1 MSGAVVRLWS
11 TDTASTRTLDSQPQ
25 PHLTA
30 FTRRPLHSFLS
41 PSLYIC
47 ADMDAY
53 FVVKKPSA
61 LRASSEK
68 KSDTNKNKK
77 PYARDKHHQ
86 SERDD
91 TNITT
96 PNEVEELSVR
106 ELNKLVLST
115 LSDKSNPV
123 THSDIYERT
132 GKPLSPLKTY
142 FEHRTKKLSEQ
153 KVAAAGNA
161 SSEPQVMRNVRVYI
175 NGYLSDTTDIEMKR
189 IVVRAGGDVLLTPS
203 GATHILTSQQLS
215 GSKTHKLLTAKS
227 RNHVHVVKPEWVTDS
242 IKTGKKLKEMDY
254 AVIKP
259 TNTQTLTS
267 MLRK

>member
-1 MSGAVVRLWS
+1 M
-11 TDTASTRTLDSQPQ
+11 
-25 PHLTA
+25 
-30 FTRRPLHSFLS
+30 
-41 PSLYIC
+41 
-47 ADMDAY
+47 
-53 FVVKKPSA
+53 KKPSA

-68 KSDTNKNKK
+68 KSDTNKNKNKK
-77 PYARDKHHQ
+77 PYARQ
-86 SERDD
+86 SGRDE
-91 TNITT
+91 TNITK
-96 PNEVEELSVR
+96 PNEVEEISTR

-115 LSDKSNPV
+115 LSHESNPV

-132 GKPLSPLKTY
+132 EHIVSAATGHQRGDGRANGPQKTY
-142 FEHRTKKLSEQ
+142 FEHRRKKLSEQ

-175 NGYLSDTTDIEMKR
+175 NGYLSNTTDIEMKR

-254 AVIKP
+254 AVIKS
-259 TNTQTLTS
+259 TNAQTLTS
-267 MLRK
+267 MLRKQ

>member
-1 MSGAVVRLWS
+1 
-11 TDTASTRTLDSQPQ
+11 
-25 PHLTA
+25 
-30 FTRRPLHSFLS
+30 
-41 PSLYIC
+41 
-47 ADMDAY
+47 MDAY

-68 KSDTNKNKK
+68 KSDTNKNQK
-77 PYARDKHHQ
+77 PYARDKHHR

-132 GKPLSPLKTY
+132 EHIVSAATGHQRGDGRANGPQKTY

>member
-1 MSGAVVRLWS
+1 
-11 TDTASTRTLDSQPQ
+11 
-25 PHLTA
+25 
-30 FTRRPLHSFLS
+30 
-41 PSLYIC
+41 
-47 ADMDAY
+47 MDAY
-53 FVVKKPSA
+53 FAVKKPSA

-77 PYARDKHHQ
+77 PYARQ
-86 SERDD
+86 SGRDE
-91 TNITT
+91 TNITK
-96 PNEVEELSVR
+96 PNKVGELSTR

-115 LSDKSNPV
+115 LSHESNPV

-132 GKPLSPLKTY
+132 EHIVSAATGHQRGDGRANGPQKTY

-161 SSEPQVMRNVRVYI
+161 SSEPQVMRNVRIYI
-175 NGYLSDTTDIEMKR
+175 NGYLSNTTDIEMKR
-189 IVVRAGGDVLLTPS
+189 VVVRAGGDVLLTPS

-215 GSKTHKLLTAKS
+215 GSKTHKLTAKS

-254 AVIKP
+254 AVIKS
-259 TNTQTLTS
+259 TNAQSLTS
-267 MLRK
+267 MLRKQ